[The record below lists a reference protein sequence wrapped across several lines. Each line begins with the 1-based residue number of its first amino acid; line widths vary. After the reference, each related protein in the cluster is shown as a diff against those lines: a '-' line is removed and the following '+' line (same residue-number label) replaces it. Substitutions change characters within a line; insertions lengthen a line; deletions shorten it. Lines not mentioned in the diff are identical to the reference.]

1 MAKIKVSGELE
12 VATAEGKLA
21 DAAQVVDSTRNKTQ
35 EEINAQ
41 VAASLANKADK
52 EGYVQIK
59 VTGTAVAHYAK
70 AADIPL
76 STAAGGYYLC
86 DLAIGGV
93 NRRVISIV
101 AAGAIVN
108 EISPSNGDTYICTG
122 EGKLYAATANNTSS
136 WTECGATGVRGEQG
150 YGMVAAV
157 SRPSLTEAQW
167 ELYGTEGRNEEWSGT
182 SGTRNGCRIGDLFTV
197 SGTSTDGGRAHFLL
211 FRSTTATGNLTGTC
225 IGHTVAE
232 RGKAA
237 TVSVGTVT
245 TGDAGTS
252 ATVTNSGTSE
262 DVVLDFTIPKGEQG
276 ESAVN
281 VVQGT
286 GTSTTDVMS
295 QYAVTQ
301 ELFNQK
307 YSFLIENCEYVKDAN
322 IANYASSTRS
332 GNITAA
338 KYPEISEIILDI
350 TVKAVASEG
359 VYSICGGRVGGA
371 NVVNMLLVKNGK
383 LAYCNGYNI
392 SANTVETD
400 YEFDDSYHH
409 IISIWGATY
418 QKIYVD
424 GSLIV
429 NLSGLAS
436 RGMYIGYNGVC
447 WLAYQGNGSKTAVAP
462 DGVSVKGVAS
472 LYINGELVNMFFG
485 KKDGNGV
492 MRPYLWSSL
501 SSDYSFELSRYGNY
515 EQGAYVFEP
524 WADLP
529 EFNITEIDHV
539 NGTVTLDTEEH
550 GLQVGDKVAI
560 TYNVGF
566 VSTYNN
572 PTFYTSDT
580 TTLSPKNFPLKRRE
594 GTKVVTIEEVD
605 GAVIKSSE
613 FVVTTSFTYTY
624 TAWRLQKLPSESTA
638 ARYIDIPKDIA
649 MRPMNIRVETQIL
662 NYASEWSFLG
672 NFDFV
677 SSSGTIL
684 QSVHIDDMIC
694 GVPFVVCEISIGKG
708 HVSLNDYGREYMDE
722 KQSMGSGGLYWK
734 RKQYKD
740 YDFTQMYRLRVRRH
754 LAHKHCK
761 IIFSPYH
768 TV

>member
-1 MAKIKVSGELE
+1 M
-12 VATAEGKLA
+12 
-21 DAAQVVDSTRNKTQ
+21 
-35 EEINAQ
+35 
-41 VAASLANKADK
+41 
-52 EGYVQIK
+52 
-59 VTGTAVAHYAK
+59 
-70 AADIPL
+70 
-76 STAAGGYYLC
+76 
-86 DLAIGGV
+86 
-93 NRRVISIV
+93 
-101 AAGAIVN
+101 
-108 EISPSNGDTYICTG
+108 
-122 EGKLYAATANNTSS
+122 
-136 WTECGATGVRGEQG
+136 
-150 YGMVAAV
+150 
-157 SRPSLTEAQW
+157 
-167 ELYGTEGRNEEWSGT
+167 
-182 SGTRNGCRIGDLFTV
+182 
-197 SGTSTDGGRAHFLL
+197 
-211 FRSTTATGNLTGTC
+211 
-225 IGHTVAE
+225 AE